1 MQKYGWTSKDFVIWS
16 SFRGN
21 TEEHVR
27 GFYSLPVANTHDT
40 HTKNQTSNNGMDKE
54 KHLKNY
60 LFTTRILLFEKL
72 AKFVNRYTN
81 VLFWVFY
88 LSIKE
93 TFLRKLKRFT
103 RKLKILANFL
113 LYKSFRKFHRV
124 SIHSFVKQEQI
135 AVKLSRIIYLFKRI
149 FHIFLFFYMKM

>member
-1 MQKYGWTSKDFVIWS
+1 MEWTKKSIKKIICS
-16 SFRGN
+16 QLGSCC
-21 TEEHVR
+21 
-27 GFYSLPVANTHDT
+27 
-40 HTKNQTSNNGMDKE
+40 
-54 KHLKNY
+54 LKN
-60 LFTTRILLFEKL
+60 LQNSLIVIQMFCLGF
-72 AKFVNRYTN
+72 
-81 VLFWVFY
+81 FY

-103 RKLKILANFL
+103 RKLKILANLL

-124 SIHSFVKQEQI
+124 SIHSFEKQEQI